1 MEEDTK
7 KVKTKL
13 KKKFPIKF
21 LFIFGTILG
30 IILVSMTM
38 TYITVMN
45 VATINELLGI
55 TGKTTTET
63 SSNSKIVVSQ
73 DEANII
79 EMVENAQK
87 SVVSIAVSQMSLSK
101 DQGVVTSDSNIGTGF
116 VVDASGW
123 IITNQHVVSSTTADY
138 KVVTSDGNQYDVTE
152 IARDDANDI
161 AILKVDA
168 ENLTVLTLGDSAK
181 LAVGQDVIAI
191 GTPLGEYSGS
201 VTKGIISGLDRTVST
216 SSSWYGGTSK
226 TYEGVIQTDAAI
238 NPGNSGGPLLNSQGE
253 VVGINFA
260 TTSGAEN
267 ISFALPINI
276 AKEKIEEYRT
286 YGKFIRPYLGVTYQM
301 ISELEAYYYTNIVAG
316 AFIQSIDTQGP
327 AYEAG
332 IRKGD
337 IITKF
342 GEDAVNTSLLTL
354 IQKHKVGDAVE
365 VTYYRSGNTKTVTVT
380 LTEAD

>member
-1 MEEDTK
+1 MKKEETIK
-7 KVKTKL
+7 S
-13 KKKFPIKF
+13 KKKFPIKL

-45 VATINELLGI
+45 VAMINNWLGI
-55 TGKTTTET
+55 TTET
-63 SSNSKIVVSQ
+63 LEDSEIVVSEE
-73 DEANII
+73 EASTI
-79 EMVENAQK
+79 EMVENVQK
-87 SVVSIAVSQMSLSK
+87 GVVSIAVSQLTLSK

-138 KVVTSDGNQYDVTE
+138 KVVTSNGDQYDVTE

-161 AILKVDA
+161 AILKIDA
-168 ENLTVLTLGDSAK
+168 KDLTVLSLGDSDK
-181 LAVGQDVIAI
+181 LAVGQDVVAI

-201 VTKGIISGLDRTVST
+201 VTKGIVSGLNRTVST

-226 TYEGVIQTDAAI
+226 TYEGVIQTDAAV

-253 VVGINFA
+253 VIGINFA
-260 TTSGAEN
+260 TTSDADN
-267 ISFALPINI
+267 ISFALPINTV
-276 AKEKIEEYRT
+276 KEKIEEYRT
-286 YGKFIRPYLGVTYQM
+286 YGKFIQPYLGVSYQM
-301 ISELEAYYYTNIVAG
+301 ISELQAYYYTNIVAG
-316 AFIQSIDTQGP
+316 AFIQSIDTDGP
-327 AYEAG
+327 AYAAG

-342 GEDAVNTSLLTL
+342 GEDDVDTSLLTL
-354 IQKHKVGDAVE
+354 IQKHKVGDKVDVE
-365 VTYYRSGNTKTVTVT
+365 YYRSGDTNTVTVT
-380 LTEAD
+380 LTEAE